1 MSATTVFARQHLRSL
16 TRRRTFVVMLGVL
29 LLMTAL
35 SGLIGWSSHR
45 TIIQV
50 YDETVRTL
58 TAAGKPAP
66 PNPFDNQPRLTL
78 LNNMIIYVPLIGA
91 LLAILI
97 GHLSIMDD
105 RQAGVT
111 RVIFSRPVARAS
123 YARGKL
129 AGSAVALAI
138 IMAACLVLS
147 AIALT
152 LINRGLPTGAE
163 FLRLTAFYALSGLY
177 LLVFVL
183 VGSVTAL
190 LTRSQS
196 MALFVAVA
204 VWVLVTFATPQFTS
218 GLRPVAS
225 LNPITDPVTTTSS
238 AFFRATSKAKPIAV
252 NEQFKALSSRILTEG
267 SRLQPGRTAGQLA
280 PLAGFALLLA
290 GATTLLVR
298 RHDFSEEAAR
308 D

>member
-1 MSATTVFARQHLRSL
+1 MSMTLVIARQQVRSL
-16 TRRRTFVVMLGVL
+16 SRSQTFVLMLAVL
-29 LLMTAL
+29 LVMTAL
-35 SGLIGWSSHR
+35 SGFIGWSSHA
-45 TIIQV
+45 TIIRV

-66 PNPFDNQPRLTL
+66 PNPFASKPRLSL

-97 GHLSIMDD
+97 GQRSVTDD

-111 RVIFSRPVARAS
+111 RAIFSRPVRRSS
-123 YARGKL
+123 YFWGKL
-129 AGSAVALAI
+129 GSSAFAGAV

-147 AIALT
+147 VVGLT
-152 LINRGLPTGAE
+152 LINRGLPTGSE
-163 FLRLTAFYALSGLY
+163 FLRLTLFYGLSGLY
-177 LLVFVL
+177 LLLFVL
-183 VGSVTAL
+183 IGTVAAL

-196 MALFVAVA
+196 MGLFAGVA

-225 LNPITDPVTTTSS
+225 LNPVTDPVGVSS
-238 AFFRATSKAKPIAV
+238 STFFRATSRAKPIAV
-252 NEQFKALSSRILTEG
+252 NEQYKELSTRILTVG
-267 SRLQPGRTAGQLA
+267 SRLEPAKTATQLA
-280 PLAGFALLLA
+280 PIGIFLLLLGGWA
-290 GATTLLVR
+290 NLLVR
-298 RHDFSEEAAR
+298 RQDFSAEGAR

>member
-1 MSATTVFARQHLRSL
+1 MSTTLVIARQQLRSL
-16 TRRRTFVVMLGVL
+16 SRSQTFVLMLGVL
-29 LLMTAL
+29 LVMTAL
-35 SGLIGWSSHR
+35 SGFIGWSSHA
-45 TIIQV
+45 TITRV

-66 PNPFDNQPRLTL
+66 PNPFASKPRLSL

-97 GHLSIMDD
+97 GQRSVTDD

-111 RVIFSRPVARAS
+111 RAIFSRPVRRSS
-123 YARGKL
+123 YFWGKL
-129 AGSAVALAI
+129 GGSAFAGAV

-147 AIALT
+147 VVGLT
-152 LINRGLPTGAE
+152 LINRSLPTGPE
-163 FLRLTAFYALSGLY
+163 FLRLTLFYGLSGLY
-177 LLVFVL
+177 LLLFVL
-183 VGSVTAL
+183 IGTVAAL

-196 MALFVAVA
+196 MGLFAGVA

-225 LNPITDPVTTTSS
+225 LNPVTDPVAVSRS
-238 AFFRATSKAKPIAV
+238 AFFSATSRAKPIAV
-252 NEQFKALSSRILTEG
+252 NEQYKALSTRILTVG
-267 SRLQPGRTAGQLA
+267 SSFEPAKTATQLA
-280 PLAGFALLLA
+280 PIGIFLLLLGGWA
-290 GATTLLVR
+290 NLLVR
-298 RHDFSEEAAR
+298 RHDFSAEGAR